1 MIIGSMARPP
11 KPSRVVAK
19 AIEQYKAQE
28 LSYKELIKIL
38 KQYPD
43 HPIGDLVPDY
53 RRQQQQDI
61 INSGQVP
68 KGAIIANL
76 DRQAPNGSWSVHA
89 YYVDKIFRCVD
100 CGIEQTWTAKQQQWW
115 YEVAKG
121 RIDSD
126 AARCRN
132 CRKLKRKEL
141 QEQKQHM
148 ENIEQ
153 KKKSV

>member
-1 MIIGSMARPP
+1 MARPP

-76 DRQAPNGSWSVHA
+76 DKQAPNNSYDCKA
-89 YYVDKIFRCVD
+89 YYEDHEFRCEG
-100 CGIEQTWTAKQQQWW
+100 CSQRFTWTAKEQQRW
-115 YEVAKG
+115 YESVKG
-121 RIDSD
+121 TIYTEIKFCRDCYLNHKSD
-126 AARCRN
+126 
-132 CRKLKRKEL
+132 
-141 QEQKQHM
+141 
-148 ENIEQ
+148 
-153 KKKSV
+153 KKPIQ